1 MQPYYVFQALDA
13 QYRSTTE
20 RQEIQEEYDQSYNP
34 LYTVPSVP
42 NLMDLHHS
50 ALAELTQMLQTSL
63 PDQRS
68 SAPPTSFLDPR
79 PKVLRLREEQERGS
93 NGERSVPGAQEE
105 SSKDM
110 TVTEKRRSSWERETG
125 RMLLMK
131 SLRALISVAKL
142 LGFQDSDIL
151 DMVQEIVNPPPQYG
165 ACT

>member
-1 MQPYYVFQALDA
+1 M
-13 QYRSTTE
+13 
-20 RQEIQEEYDQSYNP
+20 
-34 LYTVPSVP
+34 
-42 NLMDLHHS
+42 
-50 ALAELTQMLQTSL
+50 
-63 PDQRS
+63 
-68 SAPPTSFLDPR
+68 
-79 PKVLRLREEQERGS
+79 
-93 NGERSVPGAQEE
+93 PGAQEE